1 MVTGGVTLLAPL
13 VEGGDAE
20 AEEWRHLE
28 SAPLRADTAL
38 ETIDCVLSGFGDAIS
53 TARASVMGDFVP
65 FGWVSISFVVVLSTI
80 FCLSILFVWS
90 LSLAPS

>member
-38 ETIDCVLSGFGDAIS
+38 ETIDCVLSGFGDVIS
-53 TARASVMGDFVP
+53 ISRASMTGNSSP
-65 FGWVSISFVVVLSTI
+65 WGG
-80 FCLSILFVWS
+80 
-90 LSLAPS
+90 